1 MKTKLF
7 SKLLTATGLA
17 VALALGAQP
26 DQAHAQTTLK
36 FVSWQV
42 DESGVADWWRL
53 VIKEFEATHPD
64 VKIEFTKVARN
75 EYADTMLTLFASGS
89 PPEIV
94 HLASFEYQ
102 MFADNGW
109 LEDLGPWIEQS
120 DLDLT
125 GWAGQEKCIWKGT
138 TNCIMLLYF
147 GFVMVYNEKLLA
159 EAGVEVPTN
168 YEEFLAAART
178 LTVDKDGDGIID
190 QFGTGHQTTAGN
202 QYLHEM
208 LNYILDAGAYWT
220 DSKGKPAMNTPE
232 MIEGLT
238 RWKTILTEGLTPMD
252 VSSGETRQL
261 FNEEKIAMRVDGP
274 WIYGIVRGADPEV
287 FEHIKLTAPPFKPP
301 VGGSSNV
308 LTMPSDLSQD
318 KKELVW
324 DFIEIVT
331 SEEFQKLFAEN
342 SASPAPRPGAVTDAV
357 YDAVPHFD
365 LLIEVQQAAAAAGVD
380 RIPLGL
386 EIQFTEF
393 GKIVVNEMQRMIIED
408 LDPAEVAARLQE
420 KAEALQ

>member
-1 MKTKLF
+1 MKTSLSLKMA
-7 SKLLTATGLA
+7 TAVA
-17 VALALGAQP
+17 FAAALALGALP
-26 DQAHAQTTLK
+26 NDAHAQTTLK
-36 FVSWQV
+36 FISWQV
-42 DESGVADWWRL
+42 DERGYGDWWRQ
-53 VIKEFEATHPD
+53 VIAEFEATHPD
-64 VKIEFTKVARN
+64 VKIEFTKVGRN
-75 EYADTMLTLFASGS
+75 DYADTMTTLFASGS

-102 MFADNGW
+102 KFADNGW
-109 LEDLGPWIEQS
+109 LEDLDPWVEQS

-125 GWAGQEKCIWKGT
+125 NWAGQEKCIWDGT

-147 GFVMVYNEKLLA
+147 GFVMAYNEKLLA
-159 EAGVEVPTN
+159 EAGVEVPTT
-168 YEEFLAAART
+168 YDEFLAAART

-190 QFGTGHQTTAGN
+190 QFGTAHQTTAGN
-202 QYLHEM
+202 QYLAEM

-220 DSKGKPAMNTPE
+220 DSEGKPAMNTPE

-252 VSSGETRQL
+252 MGSGETRQL
-261 FNEEKIAMRVDGP
+261 FNEERIAMRVDGP
-274 WIYGIVRGADPEV
+274 WIYGVMRGADPEV
-287 FEHIKLTAPPFKPP
+287 LEHLKLAPPPFSPP

-308 LTMPSDLSQD
+308 ITMPSDISQD

-331 SEEFQKLFAEN
+331 SEKFQKLFAEEG
-342 SASPAPRPGAVTDAV
+342 ASPAPRPGAVTDAV
-357 YDAVPHFD
+357 YDTVPHFD
-365 LLIEVQQAAAAAGVD
+365 LLIETQQAAAAAGVD

-386 EIQFTEF
+386 EIQFNEF
-393 GKIVVNEMQRMIIED
+393 AKIVRTEMQRMVIED

-420 KAEALQ
+420 LAEALH